1 MSDDLAAY
9 LARIGVT
16 GPVAPDRATLA
27 RIAAAHP
34 AAIPFEGID
43 GLLGTP
49 VNLDPAALVAK
60 LVHGGRGGF
69 CFEHNLLLRA
79 MLEAIGFAVTALGAR
94 VLWHNGPDAPS
105 GLTHMLLRV
114 DLPEGPV
121 IVDAGFGGNTLTGVL
136 DLVVDRDQP
145 TPHETFRL
153 TRAGDYWLQW
163 VLIADEWR
171 PTYRFTLEPQHRPD
185 QELGSWY
192 MSTSPASHLVHGL
205 TCARALPDRR
215 LALRNFDL
223 AVHHRGG
230 GTERRQLADTEAVCA
245 VVATEFGIRLPDPAA
260 LARRLEQGIA

>member
-9 LARIGVT
+9 LARIGIT
-16 GPVAPDRATLA
+16 GAVAPDRATLA

-49 VNLDPAALVAK
+49 VDLDPRALVAK

-79 MLEAIGFAVTALGAR
+79 MLEAIGFAVTSLGAR
-94 VLWHNGPDAPS
+94 VLWHNGPDVPS
-105 GLTHMLLRV
+105 ALTHMLLRV

-136 DLVVDRDQP
+136 DLIADREQP
-145 TPHETFRL
+145 TPHEAFRL
-153 TRAGDYWLQW
+153 TRAGDYWVQW
-163 VLIADEWR
+163 VAIGGEWR

-192 MSTSPASHLVHGL
+192 MSTSPAAHLVYGL
-205 TCARALPDRR
+205 TCARALPERR

-230 GTERRQLADTEAVCA
+230 DTEQRRFADAAAVCD
-245 VVATEFGIRLPDPAA
+245 VVERDFGIRLADRGA
-260 LARRLEQGIA
+260 LLRRLERGIA

>member
-16 GPVAPDRATLA
+16 APVAPDRATLA

-43 GLLGTP
+43 GFLGSP
-49 VNLDPAALVAK
+49 VDLDLPALVAK

-79 MLEAIGFAVTALGAR
+79 MLEAIGFTVTALGAR
-94 VLWHNGPDAPS
+94 VLWHNGPEVPS
-105 GLTHMLLRV
+105 PLTHMLLRI

-136 DLVVDRDQP
+136 DLVADLDQP
-145 TPHETFRL
+145 TPHEPFRL
-153 TRAGDYWLQW
+153 TRDGDYWVQW
-163 VLIADEWR
+163 VRIAGEWR

-192 MSTSPASHLVHGL
+192 MSTSPASHLVNGL

-223 AVHHRGG
+223 AVHHLGG
-230 GTERRQLADTEAVCA
+230 ETERRRLADAAEVCA
-245 VVATEFGIRLPDPAA
+245 VVTTDFGIRLPDPAA
-260 LARRLEQGIA
+260 LARRLERGIA